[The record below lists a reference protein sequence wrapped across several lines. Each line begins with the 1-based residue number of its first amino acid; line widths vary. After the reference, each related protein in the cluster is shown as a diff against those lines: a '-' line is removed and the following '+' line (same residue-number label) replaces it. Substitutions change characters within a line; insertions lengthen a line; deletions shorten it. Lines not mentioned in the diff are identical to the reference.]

1 MIKVECAYPLRKVVL
16 RIKVGA
22 PVTVGVVVAQFG
34 LQRQSGQTEET
45 FLSGRLSVSQDI
57 FSQLKVVMLPRHTIP
72 VSFKHAEPRRKEKE
86 MHQHIPPAQ
95 AIFFHFLARRTD
107 EGVAATYLMSR
118 WLST

>member
-95 AIFFHFLARRTD
+95 AIFFHFLARQMRALLLHT
-107 EGVAATYLMSR
+107 
-118 WLST
+118 